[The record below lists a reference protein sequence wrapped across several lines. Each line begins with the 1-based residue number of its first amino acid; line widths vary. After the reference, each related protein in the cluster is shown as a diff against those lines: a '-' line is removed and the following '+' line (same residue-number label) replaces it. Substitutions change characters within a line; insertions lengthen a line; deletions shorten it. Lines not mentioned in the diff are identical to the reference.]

1 MADNI
6 NMHSFNDNTIMGF
19 TINFILVVSINTFT
33 GWLSLVSIV
42 LLILFNY
49 KNIRK
54 QIIEEGGFWKWLKNF
69 TNLKK

>member
-54 QIIEEGGFWKWLKNF
+54 QIIEEGGLWKWLKDF

>member
-42 LLILFNY
+42 LLILF
-49 KNIRK
+49 
-54 QIIEEGGFWKWLKNF
+54 IIVLLVFQYLNSYFLADGIMLI
-69 TNLKK
+69 